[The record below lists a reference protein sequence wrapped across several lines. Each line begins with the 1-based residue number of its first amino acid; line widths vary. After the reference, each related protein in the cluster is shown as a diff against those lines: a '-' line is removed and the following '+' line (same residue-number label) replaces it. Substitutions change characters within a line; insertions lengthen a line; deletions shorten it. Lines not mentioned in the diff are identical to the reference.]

1 MAIETKYNHLGFM
14 NDAAYT
20 FHFYS
25 IVQKYEGQF
34 GRAENV
40 TVEIGEI
47 SLPELQF
54 KREEWLKI
62 SDDGSEVTIKF
73 TAQKYYNT
81 KGKVTSTPS
90 ANDVH
95 RDLHNLMK
103 RAVELY
109 AEQFPPEELEP
120 EQEQE

>member
-1 MAIETKYNHLGFM
+1 MEIETKYNHLGFM

-34 GRAENV
+34 GRAESIK
-40 TVEIGEI
+40 VEIGEI

-62 SDDGSEVTIKF
+62 SDNGTEVTIKF
-73 TAQKYYNT
+73 TAQKYYDN
-81 KGKVTSTPS
+81 KGKVTSIPS

-95 RDLHNLMK
+95 RDLDNLMQ

-109 AEQFPPEELEP
+109 AEQFPTEKSETDKE
-120 EQEQE
+120 

>member
-1 MAIETKYNHLGFM
+1 MAIDIKYNHLGFM
-14 NDAAYT
+14 NDASYRYE
-20 FHFYS
+20 FS
-25 IVQKYEGQF
+25 PIVKKYEDQF
-34 GRAENV
+34 IGAESIK
-40 TVEIGEI
+40 VEIGEI

-54 KREEWLKI
+54 NREEWLKI

-73 TAQKYYNT
+73 TAQKYYDT

-109 AEQFPPEELEP
+109 TEQFPPEELEP

>member
-20 FHFYS
+20 FHFYT
-25 IVQKYEGQF
+25 IVQQYEEQF

-47 SLPELQF
+47 SLAELQF
-54 KREEWLKI
+54 KREKWLNI
-62 SDDGSEVTIKF
+62 SDDGKEVTIKF
-73 TAQKYYNT
+73 TTHKYYDN

-90 ANDVH
+90 PNDVL
-95 RDLHNLMK
+95 RDLHNLMT
-103 RAVELY
+103 RAVKLY
-109 AEQFPPEELEP
+109 KEQFPAEETEP
-120 EQEQE
+120 EPE